1 MAYQK
6 INVELVVFA
15 DEAASVIAEL
25 NEAIDQ
31 LEEKHTIFGGEID
44 IVAVQHGGTRRKSAL
59 RHTVAAGEM
68 AAAAIRLAADKVASA
83 YKRVI

>member
-15 DEAASVIAEL
+15 DEAASVVAEL

-31 LEEKHTIFGGEID
+31 LEVKHTIFGGEIE
-44 IVAVQHGGTRRKSAL
+44 IANVRHSGKRSKSTL
-59 RHTVAAGEM
+59 RHTLAAGEV

-83 YKRVI
+83 YKKVI

>member
-44 IVAVQHGGTRRKSAL
+44 IVAVQHDGKRRKSAL
-59 RHTVAAGEM
+59 RHALAAGEM

-83 YKRVI
+83 YNRVI

>member
-1 MAYQK
+1 
-6 INVELVVFA
+6 
-15 DEAASVIAEL
+15 
-25 NEAIDQ
+25 

-44 IVAVQHGGTRRKSAL
+44 IVAVQHDGKRRKSAL

>member
-6 INVELVVFA
+6 INVELVAFEE
-15 DEAASVIAEL
+15 EAASVVAVL

-31 LEEKHTIFGGEID
+31 LEEKYTIFGGDIEIVT
-44 IVAVQHGGTRRKSAL
+44 IQHSGKRRKSAL
-59 RHTVAAGEM
+59 RHTIAAGEM

>member
-6 INVELVVFA
+6 IGVELVVFA
-15 DEAASVIAEL
+15 DESASVVAEL
-25 NEAIDQ
+25 NEAIDR
-31 LEEKHTIFGGEID
+31 LEEKHTIFGGEIE
-44 IVAVQHGGTRRKSAL
+44 IANVQHSGKRGKSAL
-59 RHTVAAGEM
+59 RHTLAAGGV

>member
-15 DEAASVIAEL
+15 DEAASVVAEL
-25 NEAIDQ
+25 NKAIDE
-31 LEEKHTIFGGEID
+31 LEEKHTIFGGEIE
-44 IVAVQHGGTRRKSAL
+44 IATVQHSGKRSKSAL
-59 RHTVAAGEM
+59 RHTLAAGEV
-68 AAAAIRLAADKVASA
+68 AAAAIRLAADKVANA

>member
-6 INVELVVFA
+6 IKVELVVFA
-15 DEAASVIAEL
+15 DEADSVVAEL
-25 NEAIDQ
+25 NQAIDL
-31 LEEKHTIFGGEID
+31 LEVKHTIFGGEIE
-44 IVAVQHGGTRRKSAL
+44 IANVQHSGKRSKSAL
-59 RHTVAAGEM
+59 RHTLAAGEV